1 MEDTKPR
8 RGRKTG
14 SRLEVWEGF
23 SEKTAGGLRRDD
35 LVYNE
40 RSGKICT
47 KKEVE
52 RGKRLSELMQRQR
65 AAQLKGDSEGGPEA
79 PPEAPQSFADFDEL

>member
-1 MEDTKPR
+1 MEDSKTR

-23 SEKTAGGLRRDD
+23 SERTAGGLRRDD

-65 AAQLKGDSEGGPEA
+65 EKKQEVSAEVSE
-79 PPEAPQSFADFDEL
+79 EAPQEFADFDEL